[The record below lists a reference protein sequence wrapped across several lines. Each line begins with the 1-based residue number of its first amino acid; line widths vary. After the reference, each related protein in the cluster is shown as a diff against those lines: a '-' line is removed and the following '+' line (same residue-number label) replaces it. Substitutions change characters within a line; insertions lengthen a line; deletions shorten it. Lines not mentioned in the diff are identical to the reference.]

1 MPKIVIFDYG
11 VGNLF
16 SLKNALETVGLN
28 AIISETLK
36 ELKNI
41 DAIAL
46 PGVGNFSAAVKKI
59 KPAYEF
65 IKTVVDNGTPILGI
79 CLGMQ
84 LFFQKSDE
92 GDGYGLGLFEGK
104 NIRLSSTVKI
114 PHMGWNALQIIAQ
127 NEILDNI
134 ENQSFVYFVHSLY
147 PVPVDKKIIATETE
161 YGELFTSMIAYK
173 NIFGTQF
180 HPEKSGKIGL
190 EILKNFARIIKR

>member
-16 SLKNALETVGLN
+16 SLKNALETVGLTV
-28 AIISETLK
+28 IISETLK
-36 ELKNI
+36 ELNKV
-41 DAIAL
+41 DAITL

-59 KPAYEF
+59 KPAHEF
-65 IKTVVDNGTPILGI
+65 INTLVNNGTPILGI

-92 GDGYGLGLFEGK
+92 GNGQGLGLFEGK
-104 NIRLSSTVKI
+104 NIRLSSSVKV
-114 PHMGWNALQIIAQ
+114 PHMGWNTLKIINQ

-147 PVPVDKKIIATETE
+147 PVPVDKEIITTKTE
-161 YGELFTSMIAYK
+161 YGEIFTSMVAYK

-180 HPEKSGKIGL
+180 HPEKSGEIGL